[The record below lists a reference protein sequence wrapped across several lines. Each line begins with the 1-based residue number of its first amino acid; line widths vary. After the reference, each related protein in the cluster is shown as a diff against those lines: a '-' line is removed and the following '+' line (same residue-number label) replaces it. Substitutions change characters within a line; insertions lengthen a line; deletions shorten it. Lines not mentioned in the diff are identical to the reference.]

1 MAKNHKKEQFIAV
14 FTLASVFALFIF
26 LKLTPEVETA
36 NNDSDVIESIIQE
49 KVKEIESN
57 ISEEILINDEID
69 NNNNIEYSN
78 LETNDIIISYTDKEL
93 KRAQLYMQKNWK
105 ADHTINNAAWEY
117 AQMMLNNK
125 NNLTEEDSSKEEK
138 NNSNQF
144 VNNSN

>member
-26 LKLTPEVETA
+26 LKLTPEVKIA

-49 KVKEIESN
+49 KVKKIESS
-57 ISEEILINDEID
+57 ISEEILINDEI
-69 NNNNIEYSN
+69 NNNNNEYSI
-78 LETNDIIISYTDKEL
+78 LETNDMIISYTDKEL
-93 KRAQLYMQKNWK
+93 KRAQLYIQKNWK
-105 ADHTINNAAWEY
+105 SDHTINNAAWEY

-125 NNLTEEDSSKEEK
+125 NNLTEEDSNKEEK

>member
-26 LKLTPEVETA
+26 LKLTPEVEIA
-36 NNDSDVIESIIQE
+36 KNNSDVIESIIQE
-49 KVKEIESN
+49 KVKEIESS
-57 ISEEILINDEID
+57 ISEEMLINDGTD
-69 NNNNIEYSN
+69 NNNIEYSN
-78 LETNDIIISYTDKEL
+78 LEINDIITSYTDKEL

-125 NNLTEEDSSKEEK
+125 NNLTQENGRKEEK
-138 NNSNQF
+138 NNSNQL

>member
-26 LKLTPEVETA
+26 LKLTPEVKIA

-49 KVKEIESN
+49 KVKEIESS
-57 ISEEILINDEID
+57 ISEEILINDETD
-69 NNNNIEYSN
+69 NNIEYSN
-78 LETNDIIISYTDKEL
+78 LETKDIIISYTDKEL

-117 AQMMLNNK
+117 AKMMVNN
-125 NNLTEEDSSKEEK
+125 NNNFTEEDNRKEEK
-138 NNSNQF
+138 NNLNQF

>member
-1 MAKNHKKEQFIAV
+1 MAKNHKKEQFIAI

-26 LKLTPEVETA
+26 LKLTPEVKIA

-49 KVKEIESN
+49 KVKEIESS
-57 ISEEILINDEID
+57 ISEEILINDETD
-69 NNNNIEYSN
+69 NNIEYSN
-78 LETNDIIISYTDKEL
+78 LETKDIIISYTDKEL
-93 KRAQLYMQKNWK
+93 KRAQLYIQKNWK

-117 AQMMLNNK
+117 AQMITNNK
-125 NNLTEEDSSKEEK
+125 NNLTKENSNQEEK

>member
-26 LKLTPEVETA
+26 LKLTPEVKIV

-49 KVKEIESN
+49 KVKEIESS
-57 ISEEILINDEID
+57 ISEEILINDKIE
-69 NNNNIEYSN
+69 NNNIEYSN
-78 LETNDIIISYTDKEL
+78 LETKDIIISYTDKEL
-93 KRAQLYMQKNWK
+93 KRAQLYMRKNWK
-105 ADHTINNAAWEY
+105 ADHTINDAAWEY
-117 AQMMLNNK
+117 TQMMLNNK
-125 NNLTEEDSSKEEK
+125 NNVTKEGSNKEEK

>member
-26 LKLTPEVETA
+26 LKLTPEVKIV

-49 KVKEIESN
+49 KVKEIESS
-57 ISEEILINDEID
+57 ISEEILINDKIE
-69 NNNNIEYSN
+69 NNNIEYSN
-78 LETNDIIISYTDKEL
+78 LETKNIIISYTDKEL

-105 ADHTINNAAWEY
+105 ADHTINDAAWKY
-117 AQMMLNNK
+117 TQMMLNNK
-125 NNLTEEDSSKEEK
+125 NNVTKEGSNKEEK